1 MPIGV
6 LVEIGVTVFVVVT
19 LVITCVVLLA
29 ARPLRSSRESNYR
42 HRRSGRLLFPRGPSA
57 G

>member
-6 LVEIGVTVFVVVT
+6 LVEIGATVFVVVT
-19 LVITCVVLLA
+19 LVITCAVLLA
-29 ARPLRSSRESNYR
+29 ARPPRSSRDATCR
-42 HRRSGRLLFPRGPSA
+42 HRRSGRPLFPRGSSA